1 MTSDLEIVI
10 EIDENPIYE
19 FSPTINEA
27 SIVASASEIERI
39 LKSNHVNPAKLQ
51 DIYEITIELMQNILN
66 YSYGHS
72 TSEDNKKQ
80 ATGKISLSYW
90 SKEDVY
96 IISTTNLIALNTQDK
111 IKSKIA
117 EVAGLDNKALRK
129 LTREKMRHRDDK
141 HERGAGLGFIVMAR
155 KSSKPIE
162 YNIKAI
168 DEQVGDFTITLVI

>member
-96 IISTTNLIALNTQDK
+96 IISTTI
-111 IKSKIA
+111 
-117 EVAGLDNKALRK
+117 
-129 LTREKMRHRDDK
+129 
-141 HERGAGLGFIVMAR
+141 
-155 KSSKPIE
+155 
-162 YNIKAI
+162 
-168 DEQVGDFTITLVI
+168 